1 MQITQ
6 VWTKLS
12 SKLTKKRPTA
22 TRYRVLPSV
31 PALPSSAME
40 VSSKL
45 SLKIHQQKYWSE
57 TWTRGSAKSKLFA
70 TQGEAECSAA
80 YTGSSLM
87 TCTSGSSL
95 LTPYGWVW
103 RTFPLLPLL
112 LKTFSTHYIL
122 ALLVSQWFVT
132 ASFYV
137 DPLPPTPP
145 LPLVSYIIPKQGWE
159 WSWRFTALAR
169 ATTTPGPA
177 VGPPATPSHRNSPPI
192 SSTRMGMMVIIVIM
206 IILLVMTLPAMI
218 VHKRWSFTATSA
230 KLPSRFFQT

>member
-1 MQITQ
+1 MKKWHCSYFKQITQ

-12 SKLTKKRPTA
+12 SKIKKNKQPTA

-57 TWTRGSAKSKLFA
+57 TWTRGSSKSKLFA
-70 TQGEAECSAA
+70 PQGEAECSAA

-103 RTFPLLPLL
+103 WT
-112 LKTFSTHYIL
+112 
-122 ALLVSQWFVT
+122 
-132 ASFYV
+132 SF
-137 DPLPPTPP
+137 PLPPPP
-145 LPLVSYIIPKQGWE
+145 LVPSSSRVENHLEGLPPWLLLRLLLDRRLDLRQLPLIVSLLLLLQQGWSIGHDGHA
-159 WSWRFTALAR
+159 SWGHWTE
-169 ATTTPGPA
+169 TY
-177 VGPPATPSHRNSPPI
+177 
-192 SSTRMGMMVIIVIM
+192 
-206 IILLVMTLPAMI
+206 
-218 VHKRWSFTATSA
+218 
-230 KLPSRFFQT
+230 